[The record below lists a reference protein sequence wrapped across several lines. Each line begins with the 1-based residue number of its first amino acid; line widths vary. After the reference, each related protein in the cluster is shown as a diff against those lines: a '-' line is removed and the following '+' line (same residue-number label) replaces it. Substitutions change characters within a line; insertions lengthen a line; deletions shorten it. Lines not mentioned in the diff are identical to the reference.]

1 MEPSI
6 WEMQQ
11 AAQRR
16 VQRMEQLSRRYAQTG
31 NGTPFS
37 DRRPAASAWA
47 HRPPPSIP
55 VTPRYAPPLRG
66 DPPSETAKKHLD
78 REQLFLLLLTL
89 FLAKNGGSPTLILA
103 RLYLSF

>member
-16 VQRMEQLSRRYAQTG
+16 VQRMEQLSRRYTQAG

-55 VTPRYAPPLRG
+55 VTPSRTPPLRG

-103 RLYLSF
+103 LLYLSF

>member
-16 VQRMEQLSRRYAQTG
+16 VQRMEQLSRRYTQTG
-31 NGTPFS
+31 NGAPFF

-47 HRPPPSIP
+47 HRPPEVPVNPSR
-55 VTPRYAPPLRG
+55 TPPLRG
-66 DPPSETAKKHLD
+66 DLPPQKAEKHLD

-103 RLYLSF
+103 LLYLSF

>member
-16 VQRMEQLSRRYAQTG
+16 VQRMEQLSRRYTQTG
-31 NGTPFS
+31 NGAPFF

-47 HRPPPSIP
+47 HRPPEVPVNPSP
-55 VTPRYAPPLRG
+55 APPLRG
-66 DPPSETAKKHLD
+66 DLPGEKKEKHLD

-103 RLYLSF
+103 LLYLSF